1 MKLVFFGTPD
11 FAVPTLNYLH
21 ESHHDVLGVV
31 TNPDNKSGRGL
42 EVQSSSIKRR
52 AEIFSIPIFQP
63 VKLNSNEFI
72 SALKEINPDIYVV
85 VAYKII
91 PESILQ
97 IPNRGAVNLHASL
110 LPKYRGAAPVNHAIL
125 NGESQTGLTTFLI
138 KRKVDTGD
146 ILLQKSLHIDRSTTA
161 GEALDNLSYI
171 GADLVIKTLEGLANN
186 TIIPIKQ
193 DHQSATFAP
202 KIKVE
207 DCEINW
213 NNSAENIHNQIR
225 AFSPNPGAFT
235 FYKNKRIKLFGSTI
249 ADKDRRVALHPGRI
263 NYKAPI
269 LQISTRTKLI
279 NINDIQL
286 EGKKRLPV
294 SQFILGS
301 PGIIGG
307 SFDERSNKN

>member
-11 FAVPTLNYLH
+11 FAVPTLNNLH
-21 ESHHDVLGVV
+21 DSPHDVLGVV
-31 TNPDNKSGRGL
+31 TSPDNKSGRGL
-42 EVQSSSIKRR
+42 ETQSSSIKRR
-52 AEIFSIPIFQP
+52 AELFNIPIFQP
-63 VKLNSNEFI
+63 KKLNSDEFI
-72 SALKEINPDIYVV
+72 SALKEISPDIYVV
-85 VAYKII
+85 VAYKIL

-97 IPNRGAVNLHASL
+97 IPKKGAVNLHASL

-146 ILLQKSLHIDRSTTA
+146 ILLQKSLNIDRSITT
-161 GEALDNLSYI
+161 GEALNKLSYI
-171 GADLVIKTLEGLANN
+171 GADLVIKTLEGLSNN
-186 TIIPIKQ
+186 TIIPTKQ
-193 DHQSATFAP
+193 DDQSATFAP
-202 KIKVE
+202 KIKVG

-213 NNSAENIHNQIR
+213 NNSAEYIHNQIR

-235 FYKNKRIKLFGSTI
+235 FYKNKRIKLFGSMI
-249 ADKDRRVALHPGRI
+249 AENDKSVELKPGQI
-263 NYKAPI
+263 HYNAPI

-279 NINDIQL
+279 YINEIQL

-301 PGIIGG
+301 PGLIGG
-307 SFDERSNKN
+307 SFD